1 MPDSK
6 ICSIQDTDNV
16 ALEISKKIRDGSI
29 ILLNGDLGSGKTQF
43 VRFLGNHLGSLD
55 AISSPT
61 FLILNTYESNKKIKI
76 YHFDFY
82 RVKNIEELEDIG
94 FFEILND
101 EEGLIIV
108 EWANR
113 YVELFSKVKN
123 RTIDIYFNFIKDN
136 IDCREISVQ
145 GNFKW
150 I

>member
-16 ALEISKKIRDGSI
+16 ALEISKKIHDGSI

-82 RVKNIEELEDIG
+82 IFTKIAY
-94 FFEILND
+94 
-101 EEGLIIV
+101 LI
-108 EWANR
+108 N
-113 YVELFSKVKN
+113 
-123 RTIDIYFNFIKDN
+123 
-136 IDCREISVQ
+136 
-145 GNFKW
+145 
-150 I
+150 